1 MINASIIKN
10 PIAYFLI
17 ALISIPLF
25 ITPSNAQETASAL
38 PPALQQE
45 AMEKLA
51 TDLDPDQV
59 NALADLVTLLQEGAE
74 AKNAR
79 IGAATE
85 GRSFI
90 EQLQSAV
97 GAFGAMIAGHFQN
110 LPALVTG
117 IVSGIAALF
126 AGSVAGPVHILLGSI
141 ALLLVTGYAAEFLFN
156 RLVIKK
162 REQIQSQEPDSLFQT
177 IKTVSTRAGLDLGGL
192 IIFAIVVMIVGRLAI
207 FDPIT
212 RSFAFQAVFW
222 IVLLPRAIAAL
233 LRFALAPQRS
243 ELRLVSANDTTAKSL
258 YRSFTS
264 LFAFVGVS
272 FFVRNVMLAT
282 GADVGETYR
291 FFIGFGVNAWLVA
304 VLWKSRHG
312 LTNIILGD
320 DEEPTSGLERMARF
334 WPYFSM
340 AFIVFNWLLVQIT
353 SSMGI
358 DALTAGRS
366 LGVIALVVFAPFL
379 DTMVRGIVSHI
390 VPPMQG
396 EGPVAEAAHMQ
407 TRHSYVRIARVA
419 LLAFLILTVGRIYG
433 LNLLALG
440 GDGGSDV
447 ARNSV
452 IFLLILAAG
461 YLAWEIT
468 NLWVSRQL
476 AKDSPPQAAQDEE
489 SEMGGAGKS
498 RLATI
503 LPLVRIV
510 LQVTIVTLTVL
521 LGLSQLGVNITPLLA
536 GAGVVGLAVGFGA
549 QTLVSDVVAGIFFLM
564 DDAFRMGEFINTGG
578 AQGTIE
584 KISIR
589 SMQLRGTKGA
599 VHVVPYGQ
607 ISNLTNL
614 SRDWVIMKLKFTIPF
629 DTDQEKVRKIFKKI
643 GQEIMEMDEYKDD
656 MLAPFKGQGVADV
669 DDVGIVVRGKFTTK
683 PGKQFGVRREIYK
696 RVQKAF
702 EENGI
707 QFARKEVR
715 VQLPENTKLDES
727 EKEAV
732 AAAAAEAAAPKPA
745 PQT

>member
-1 MINASIIKN
+1 MIRASSNRDLICVLLST
-10 PIAYFLI
+10 FLLLFP
-17 ALISIPLF
+17 LISA
-25 ITPSNAQETASAL
+25 TQAQETASAL

-51 TDLDPDQV
+51 SDLDPQQV
-59 NALADLVTLLQEGAE
+59 GALADLVTLLQQGAD
-74 AKNAR
+74 AKKTA
-79 IGAATE
+79 GALSGGGPDLLE
-85 GRSFI
+85 R
-90 EQLQSAV
+90 LQS
-97 GAFGAMIAGHFQN
+97 GLNAFGAMVVSNFQS
-110 LPALVTG
+110 LPALATG
-117 IVSGIAALF
+117 IIGGIGALF
-126 AGSVAGPVHILLGSI
+126 AGDIAGPVHILFGAI
-141 ALLLVTGYAAEFLFN
+141 GLLLVAGFGAEFLFN
-156 RLVIKK
+156 RIVASR
-162 REQIQSQEPDSLFQT
+162 RETIQSLKPTSLYE
-177 IKTVSTRAGLDLGGL
+177 TVKIVSSRAGLDLGGL
-192 IIFAIVVMIVGRLAI
+192 IIFALIVLIVARVAV
-207 FDPIT
+207 FDPVM
-212 RSFAFQAVFW
+212 RSYALQAVFW
-222 IVLLPRAIAAL
+222 IVLLPRAVAAL
-233 LRFALAPQRS
+233 LRFALAPHRS
-243 ELRLVSANDTTAKSL
+243 ELRLVTANDATAKSL
-258 YRSFTS
+258 YRSFTT
-264 LFAFVGVS
+264 LFAFVGVA
-272 FFVRNVMLAT
+272 FFLRNVMQGA

-291 FFIGFGVNAWLVA
+291 FFVGFGVNAWIIA
-304 VLWKSRHG
+304 IIWQARHG
-312 LTNIILGD
+312 LTSIILGD
-320 DEEPTSGLERMARF
+320 DDDPTSGLERMAQF

-340 AFIVFNWLLVQIT
+340 AFIAFNWLLIQVT
-353 SSMGI
+353 SSIGI
-358 DALTAGRS
+358 DSLTAGRS
-366 LGVIALVVFAPFL
+366 LAVIALVVFAPFL

-396 EGPVAEAAHMQ
+396 EGPVAEAAHLQ
-407 TRHSYVRIARVA
+407 TRYSYVRIARVA

-440 GDGGSDV
+440 GDGGSGV

-468 NLWVSRQL
+468 NLWVSQQL
-476 AKDSPPQAAQDEE
+476 AKDSPPQETQDEE

-521 LGLSQLGVNITPLLA
+521 LGLSQLGVNITPLIA
-536 GAGVVGLAVGFGA
+536 GASIVGLAIGFGA

-656 MLAPFKGQGVADV
+656 LLAPFKGQGVADV

-715 VQLPENTKLDES
+715 VQLPETAKLDEPQ
-727 EKEAV
+727 KEAI
-732 AAAAAEAAAPKPA
+732 AAAAAEAATPKPA
-745 PQT
+745 V